1 MYVHVCA
8 GTHMCVHVW
17 MCVKDQRTALD
28 VVHQVSSTLLL
39 QTGSFIDLELP
50 SNIGWLGGKAQD
62 G

>member
-1 MYVHVCA
+1 
-8 GTHMCVHVW
+8 MCVHVC